1 MNPAQSGFA
10 MLDSRSPEAAMMV
23 APRICPANF
32 TLGFSEY
39 TSSMAPTHT
48 MVSSPHITPAWL
60 MARSVPWM

>member
-1 MNPAQSGFA
+1 
-10 MLDSRSPEAAMMV
+10 MMV

-48 MVSSPHITPAWL
+48 MVSSPHMTPAWL